1 MIQHRAKL
9 DFRCARQIEQA
20 TAGQRL
26 TLMRCTVRPKKL
38 PFREQQNV
46 LQRFRL
52 NAARSFSTFMQ
63 MMSSSLMQA
72 KKKKNVKLKFR
83 NRELKP
89 DGFENDKLATY
100 NVEWHNGE

>member
-52 NAARSFSTFMQ
+52 NAARSFIYANDVELSDASEKKEKREIKIPKQRT
-63 MMSSSLMQA
+63 QA
-72 KKKKNVKLKFR
+72 RWL
-83 NRELKP
+83 
-89 DGFENDKLATY
+89 
-100 NVEWHNGE
+100 